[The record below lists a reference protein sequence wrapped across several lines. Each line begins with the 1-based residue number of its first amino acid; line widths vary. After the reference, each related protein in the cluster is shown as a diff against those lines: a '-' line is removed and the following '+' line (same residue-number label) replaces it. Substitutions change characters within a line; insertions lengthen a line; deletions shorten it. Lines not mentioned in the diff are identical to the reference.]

1 MGGIGYRQ
9 FAAAIMG
16 RMSADDALRLMVRDT
31 CRYAKRQM
39 TWFSRE
45 PEVRWIDVDQAGGI
59 EGTAEG
65 ILKVVMQEG
74 LIE

>member
-1 MGGIGYRQ
+1 
-9 FAAAIMG
+9 
-16 RMSADDALRLMVRDT
+16 MVRDT

-45 PEVRWIDVDQAGGI
+45 PEIRWIDVDRGGRRRGRGGAHRSSI
-59 EGTAEG
+59 IT
-65 ILKVVMQEG
+65 QEG

>member
-16 RMSADDALRLMVRDT
+16 RMSPDEALRLMVRDT

-45 PEVRWIDVDQAGGI
+45 PEIRWIDVDEAGGI
-59 EGTAEG
+59 EGAASS
-65 ILKVVMQEG
+65 ILEVVAQEG